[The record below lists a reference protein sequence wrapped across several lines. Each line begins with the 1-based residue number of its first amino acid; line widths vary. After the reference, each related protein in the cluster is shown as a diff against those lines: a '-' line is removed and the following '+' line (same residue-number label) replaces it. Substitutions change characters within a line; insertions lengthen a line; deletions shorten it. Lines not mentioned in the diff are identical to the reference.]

1 MLQVPQHERKDIN
14 VINAP
19 PFVPS
24 INSGQALSLVEG
36 LREGFSATHQV
47 PEIQPTEIEYSVGA
61 FTEFCLNVSKPPL
74 RARKFC
80 SH

>member
-1 MLQVPQHERKDIN
+1 MLRVPQHERKDIN

-19 PFVPS
+19 PFV
-24 INSGQALSLVEG
+24 LSLVEG
-36 LREGFSATHQV
+36 LREGFSATHQA
-47 PEIQPTEIEYSVGA
+47 PGIRPTGIEYSVSA
-61 FTEFCLNVSKPPL
+61 FTESSLNVSKPSL